1 MAKSP
6 AAKDLPSNVVFTLK
20 KLTDLFV
27 MAYELITRGQRK
39 ERCVQELIF
48 ALELFR
54 DNKLEGVVLFEGDD
68 SMTEGARRRA
78 EFKKRLTAEGPD
90 LLWREFL
97 ERIPRFAQKRIR
109 ELSRYRIEDGEKPFD
124 SFRDLIMSKDSVGMP
139 EFYASRGILK
149 KVEEALSVYGL
160 YRKMSKAEVEAIF
173 GPAPKK

>member
-6 AAKDLPSNVVFTLK
+6 AATDLPSNVAFTLK

-27 MAYELITRGQRK
+27 IAYEVITRGQRK
-39 ERCVQELIF
+39 ERCIQELLF

-54 DNKLEGVVLFEGDD
+54 DNKLEGVVLAHGDD

-78 EFKKRLTAEGPD
+78 EFKKRLTAEGTD

-97 ERIPRFAQKRIR
+97 ERIPKIAQNRIK
-109 ELSRYRIEDGEKPFD
+109 EISRYRIKDGEPPFD
-124 SFRDLIMSKDSVGMP
+124 SFRDLIANKDSVGMS
-139 EFYASRGILK
+139 EFYAGQGTTE
-149 KVEEALSVYGL
+149 KVEEALGVFGL
-160 YRKMSKAEVEAIF
+160 YLRMSKAEVEAIF

>member
-6 AAKDLPSNVVFTLK
+6 AAEDLPTNIAFTLK

-39 ERCVQELIF
+39 RRCVQELIF

-54 DNKLEGVVLFEGDD
+54 DNKLEGIVLAHGDD
-68 SMTEGARRRA
+68 SMTEGAKRRA

-90 LLWREFL
+90 LMWREFF
-97 ERIPRFAQKRIR
+97 ERIPKIAQNRIK
-109 ELSRYRIEDGEKPFD
+109 EVSRYRIEDGKPPY
-124 SFRDLIMSKDSVGMP
+124 SFRDLIASKDSVGMS
-139 EFYASRGILK
+139 EFYAGQGTTE
-149 KVEEALSVYGL
+149 KVEEALSVFGL
-160 YRKMSKAEVEAIF
+160 YLHMSKAEVEAIF